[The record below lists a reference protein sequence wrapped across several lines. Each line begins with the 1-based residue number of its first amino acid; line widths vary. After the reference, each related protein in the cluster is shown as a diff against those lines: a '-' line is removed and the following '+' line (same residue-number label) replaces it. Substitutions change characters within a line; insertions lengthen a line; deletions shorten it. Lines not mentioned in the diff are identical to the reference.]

1 MKYTATTNA
10 LAKELSIDDEQL
22 TVHLIDGRTISV
34 PLEYYPTLAKAT
46 LKQRKNYELVGGGYG
61 VHWPG
66 LDLDLSVNG
75 MLAGVPEQVVPKEV
89 RDRIAKRASEVQL
102 RRAKRA

>member
-34 PLEYYPTLAKAT
+34 PLEYYPTLVKAT
-46 LKQRKNYELVGGGYG
+46 LKQRENYELVGGGYG
-61 VHWPG
+61 VHWPD
-66 LDLDLSVNG
+66 LDLDLSING
-75 MLAGVPEQVVPKEV
+75 MLAGVPEQVVPNAV
-89 RDRIAKRASEVQL
+89 LQGISKRAADIQA
-102 RRAKRA
+102 RRTKRA